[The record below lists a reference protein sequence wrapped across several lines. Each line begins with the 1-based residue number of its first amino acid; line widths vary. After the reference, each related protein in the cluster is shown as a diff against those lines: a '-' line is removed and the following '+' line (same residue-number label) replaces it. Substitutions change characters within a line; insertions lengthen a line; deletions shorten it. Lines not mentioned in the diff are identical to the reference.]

1 VDPATHGLVGALLAE
16 AGLRQRYG
24 RQATLALVGG
34 ALAPD
39 VDVLWS
45 WGRGVAALEAHR
57 GFTHS
62 LLGGALLA
70 LGLASVVRALGPERG
85 WAPVAGLAALGV
97 FAGHLFLDLI
107 TSFGIQLFLPFSRA
121 RPAWDWLFIID
132 LCFTLPLLAALAA
145 ARLGGRRG
153 IARAGCA
160 YLVAYLAVA
169 ATAHAAALAETRQ
182 AAARADL
189 PVRHLAAMPQPP
201 SPRHWLGLA
210 ETADG
215 YAIGRVDLL
224 RPGHLVLDRVS
235 RGPDSVAQR
244 EAIARAG
251 ELPPVRT
258 YLWFA
263 RFPVVGVRESGDHR
277 VVEFRD
283 LRFSSHG
290 WRDDPVVRRIAPLF
304 APDRLER
311 EPFVLQVVLAA
322 SGVVREV
329 TLR

>member
-1 VDPATHGLVGALLAE
+1 VDPVTHGVVGTLLAE
-16 AGLRQRYG
+16 TGLRQRYG
-24 RQATLALVGG
+24 RQATLALAGG
-34 ALAPD
+34 AWAPD
-39 VDVLWS
+39 IDVFWS
-45 WGRGVAALEAHR
+45 WGRGVAALETHR

-70 LGLASVVRALGPERG
+70 LGVAALVRPLGRERR
-85 WAPVAGLAALGV
+85 WAPLAGLAALGV

-132 LCFTLPLLAALAA
+132 LWFTLPLVAALVA
-145 ARLGGRRG
+145 ARLTGRSG
-153 IARAGCA
+153 VARAGCA

-169 ATAHAAALAETRQ
+169 ATAHTAAVAETRQ

-189 PVRHLAAMPQPP
+189 PVRYLAAIPQPP
-201 SPRHWLGLA
+201 SPRHWLGVA

-215 YAIGRVDLL
+215 YAIGRVDVLQ
-224 RPGHLVLDRVS
+224 PGRLMLDRVS
-235 RGPDSVAQR
+235 RGPSSVAMQDTISR
-244 EAIARAG
+244 VR

-263 RFPVVGVRESGDHR
+263 RFPVVGLRDSGDHQ

-283 LRFSSHG
+283 LRFTNRG

-304 APDRLER
+304 GPDRLER
-311 EPFVLQVVLAA
+311 EPFVLQVVLAPT
-322 SGVVREV
+322 GGVREV

>member
-1 VDPATHGLVGALLAE
+1 VDPVTHGVVGTLLAE
-16 AGLRQRYG
+16 TGLRQRYG
-24 RQATLALVGG
+24 RQATLALAGG
-34 ALAPD
+34 AWAPD
-39 VDVLWS
+39 LDVFWS
-45 WGRGVAALEAHR
+45 WGRGVAALETHR

-62 LLGGALLA
+62 LLGGALLT
-70 LGLASVVRALGPERG
+70 LGLAALVRPLGPERR
-85 WAPVAGLAALGV
+85 WAPLAGLAALGV

-132 LCFTLPLLAALAA
+132 LGFTVPLVAALVA
-145 ARLGGRRG
+145 ARLTGHPWL
-153 IARAGCA
+153 ARAGCA
-160 YLVAYLAVA
+160 YLVAYLGVA
-169 ATAHAAALAETRQ
+169 ATAHATALAETRQ

-189 PVRHLAAMPQPP
+189 PVRHFAALPQPP
-201 SPRHWLGLA
+201 SPRHWLGVA

-215 YAIGRVDLL
+215 YAIGRVDVL
-224 RPGHLVLDRVS
+224 RPGRLVLDRIP
-235 RGPDSVAQR
+235 RGPDSVALR
-244 EAIARAG
+244 DTVSRVG

-263 RFPVVGVRESGDHR
+263 RFPVVGVRESGDQR

-283 LRFSSHG
+283 LRFTNVG

-304 APDRLER
+304 FRDRLDR

-322 SGVVREV
+322 SGSVHEV